1 MLRNEWLGGDMKLSG
16 KIEFGHIWVGEDQR
30 RKNPINIP
38 SLSKHY
44 ISKLFF
50 YGTKQYTSQN

>member
-1 MLRNEWLGGDMKLSG
+1 MSGYGRRHEIVRKDRIWAYLGRRRP
-16 KIEFGHIWVGEDQR
+16 EGE
-30 RKNPINIP
+30 KNPINIP